1 MKVIK
6 IDEDSLHKGYCT
18 MYCEFEQEEINILL
32 EYAVNDILKKQI
44 EKIKQD
50 NKRRC
55 FDCEEEI
62 DEDTLYK
69 YPHTEICIECMDVE
83 NTP

>member
-18 MYCEFEQEEINILL
+18 MYCEFSQEEINILL

-44 EKIKQD
+44 ERLELDK
-50 NKRRC
+50 KRYC
-55 FDCEEEI
+55 FDCDDEI
-62 DEDTLYK
+62 DHETIKEFPD
-69 YPHTEICIECMDVE
+69 TEICIECMDVE

>member
-6 IDEDSLHKGYCT
+6 IDEDHCT
-18 MYCEFEQEEINILL
+18 MHCEFSQEEINILL

-44 EKIKQD
+44 ERLELDK
-50 NKRRC
+50 KRYC
-55 FDCEEEI
+55 FDCDDEI
-62 DEDTLYK
+62 DHETIDKFPDSELCSECLEDLEF
-69 YPHTEICIECMDVE
+69 PE